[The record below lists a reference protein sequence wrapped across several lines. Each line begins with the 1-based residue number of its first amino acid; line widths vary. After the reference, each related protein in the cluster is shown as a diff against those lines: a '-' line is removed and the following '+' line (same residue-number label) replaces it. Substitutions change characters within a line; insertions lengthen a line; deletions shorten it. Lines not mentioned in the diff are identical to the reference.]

1 MDEEKLPPLFKETIE
16 SRGKAILDAL
26 DFPFPRKPEV
36 LEVIMLIRKIVDDEN
51 HPWMVEHAR
60 RMAQIEKEN
69 APEDEK
75 RRLYEVELL
84 RPFYWVA
91 REMVEMMGKGALDA
105 QHLKNS
111 LNSEQFQLIR
121 DIVHDED
128 HKWMIDHAR
137 AVREGTYVWRDP
149 IFIFED

>member
-1 MDEEKLPPLFKETIE
+1 MLIILLYFKEAIKL
-16 SRGKAILDAL
+16 RGKGILDTL
-26 DFPFPRKPEV
+26 NFPASHSDEA
-36 LEVIMLIRKIVDDEN
+36 LEVIMLIRKIINDKN

-69 APEDEK
+69 APEDEQ

-91 REMVEMMGKGALDA
+91 REMVEMIGKGALDA

-149 IFIFED
+149 IFKD